1 MIETPT
7 RISRFE
13 PEVVC
18 ENVTLELVVVA
29 VEVASIE
36 GEPPGVLVGAGVL
49 VGVFVGGTGVLVGVL
64 VGGTGVLVGVLVGGT
79 GVLVGVFVG
88 GTGVTVASKR
98 PPPPGQEMERA
109 RDRTSNPLLT

>member
-1 MIETPT
+1 MIELTDGAGPGSSMIETPT

-49 VGVFVGGTGVLVGVL
+49 VGVFVGGTGV
-64 VGGTGVLVGVLVGGT
+64 
-79 GVLVGVFVG
+79 
-88 GTGVTVASKR
+88 TVASKR